1 MSTTTQTYVATVE
14 KDPDAIL
21 YYTLDWSEWLPSGL
35 TIDSC
40 GGAATPSSLTM
51 DAPTNTTTTT
61 TAKLT
66 GGVAGQQYTVRFRVV
81 LSDGVQQ
88 DDRSILVKVVER

>member
-1 MSTTTQTYVATVE
+1 
-14 KDPDAIL
+14 
-21 YYTLDWSEWLPSGL
+21 
-35 TIDSC
+35 
-40 GGAATPSSLTM
+40 M